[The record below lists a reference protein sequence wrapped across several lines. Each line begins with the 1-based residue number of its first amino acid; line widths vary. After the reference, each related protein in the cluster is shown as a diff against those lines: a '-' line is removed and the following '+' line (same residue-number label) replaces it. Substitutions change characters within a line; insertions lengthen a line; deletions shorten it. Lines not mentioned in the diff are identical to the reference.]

1 MEIIPG
7 IFEIDFEE
15 IKRKISLVQDSVS
28 WVQVDFSDGTLVPA
42 QTFFDI
48 LKFAAL
54 IKQYDKHD
62 NGLPAARL
70 PAGQGRQG
78 HPLHFE
84 AHLMVTN
91 PEKYV
96 RQLAEAGFERII
108 AQVEAADPRL
118 FLEEAKLESVEA
130 GLAMDS
136 TTEIEQIEPL
146 LEEVDCVLVMMA
158 EAGSK
163 AAFQPENVE
172 KVRLLR
178 QHFPDLPLEAEN
190 GITRETA
197 KLLTVA
203 GATRLVPS
211 AGSLAKI

>member
-1 MEIIPG
+1 MTEIIPS
-7 IFEIDFEE
+7 IFETDFEE
-15 IKRKISLVQDSVS
+15 IKRKISLVPDSTS
-28 WVQVDFSDGTLVPA
+28 WVQIDFSDGSLVPA
-42 QTFFDI
+42 KTFFDI
-48 LKFAAL
+48 EKFSTL
-54 IKQYDKHD
+54 VK
-62 NGLPAARL
+62 P
-70 PAGQGRQG
+70 
-78 HPLHFE
+78 PLHFE
-84 AHLMVTN
+84 AHLMVAN
-91 PEKYV
+91 PQNYT
-96 RQLAEAGFERII
+96 RQLAQAGFERII
-108 AQVEAADPRL
+108 AQVEANDPRL

-136 TTEIEQIEPL
+136 TTEISEIEPL

-211 AGSLAKI
+211 VDSLAKI